1 MKYLLAIVLTLSTI
15 LMTVPSAKADNS
27 EEVIIGVMG
36 GLIGGLI
43 IGEALND
50 RHHHHHRKRYRHQH
64 IYIEREPRC
73 YNRWFEVWDPYL
85 EDYVRVNR
93 RVCEY

>member
-1 MKYLLAIVLTLSTI
+1 MKYLLAIVLSLSMI
-15 LMTVPSAKADNS
+15 LVAVPSAKADNS

-36 GLIGGLI
+36 GLIGGLV

-50 RHHHHHRKRYRHQH
+50 RHHHHRKRYRREY

-73 YNRWFEVWDPYL
+73 YNRWFEAWDPYL